1 MRFVFVPL
9 PEDKRPHRLFRWQ
22 TMPYDMLATYFEADN
37 LVLIDK
43 EKYDTLTAYQKSR
56 VLRTQRNLFL
66 SDFEGLNVNTA
77 A

>member
-9 PEDKRPHRLFRWQ
+9 LEDNRPHRLFRWKLL
-22 TMPYDMLATYFEADN
+22 PHGKLAVYDETNN
-37 LVLIDK
+37 LVVIDK

-56 VLRTQRNLFL
+56 VLRTRHNLLL
-66 SDFEGLNVNTA
+66 SDFNEEQSFA